1 MGIGRRLPR
10 VVRPGRVTRIPDR
23 HEGLAMA
30 GDDAAQPPAGAAVL
44 AVLADLRYWADR
56 GVRIAAV
63 EPGDGNGVRIGVR
76 EPPHDGAAGAVQPL
90 LVPGDLLVLPVGARS
105 ERKRRSQR

>member
-1 MGIGRRLPR
+1 MGIGRPLPR
-10 VVRPGRVTRIPDR
+10 VVRSGQGDADPDR

-63 EPGDGNGVRIGVR
+63 EPGEGHGVRIGVR
-76 EPPHDGAAGAVQPL
+76 SHPTTAQQALCSHYSF
-90 LVPGDLLVLPVGARS
+90 PVACWS
-105 ERKRRSQR
+105 YP

>member
-1 MGIGRRLPR
+1 
-10 VVRPGRVTRIPDR
+10 
-23 HEGLAMA
+23 MA

-63 EPGDGNGVRIGVR
+63 EPGEGYGVRIGVR
-76 EPPHDGAAGAVQPL
+76 SHPTTAQQALCSHYSF
-90 LVPGDLLVLPVGARS
+90 PVTCWS
-105 ERKRRSQR
+105 YP

>member
-63 EPGDGNGVRIGVR
+63 EPGGGNGVRVGVR
-76 EPPHDGAAGAVQPL
+76 SHPTTAQQAMCSHYSF
-90 LVPGDLLVLPVGARS
+90 PVTCWS
-105 ERKRRSQR
+105 YP